1 MPTRSQRGPIGFRG
15 DGRQTPV
22 PSVEILGLRAENA
35 RLFHIAAVAVRATE
49 LLTQAL
55 TMGIGDTAA
64 GAKWEQ
70 ERAVNQVKA
79 IADNIA
85 ADLKELGPAL
95 SDVVTA
101 AASMAAVQSASGI
114 VMYNTR
120 LEDLEAHL
128 KQAREDIADLKIRL
142 NAIDEILRERG
153 AV

>member
-1 MPTRSQRGPIGFRG
+1 MRPKHYQGVPW
-15 DGRQTPV
+15 DGTPPP
-22 PSVEILGLRAENA
+22 PSVYVE
-35 RLFHIAAVAVRATE
+35 RLKLIRERDEYRHIAATAIRALE
-49 LLTQAL
+49 LQVLI
-55 TMGIGDTAA
+55 MGIGDTRQ
-64 GAKWEQ
+64 GATWEQ